1 MKLIQKLYNMD
12 NIQLLVAQL
21 VCNSVTHLQKL

>member
-1 MKLIQKLYNMD
+1 MD

-21 VCNSVTHLQKL
+21 VCNSVTQLQEL